1 MPIRINL
8 LAEAQ
13 AAEELRRRDPVKR
26 VIVGGLLFL
35 AGMGVWSSTV
45 QLKVMLSNRE
55 LAQAQFQLDSH
66 KKAYDEALTNNAKIA
81 ATQFQISA
89 LKKMSNCRM
98 LQGNLL
104 NALQKVSV
112 DNVQLMAIKVNQIY
126 DAVPGTKGPGGIEA
140 TKPSVTEKI
149 VVTLN
154 ARDSSPNPGD
164 QVGRFMQAL
173 ARQDYFNTMLDKTNG
188 VVLTDESSPQQ
199 DQNGRNYVLFTVDCH
214 FPDQKR

>member
-35 AGMGVWSSTV
+35 AVMAVWSSTV
-45 QLKVMLSNRE
+45 QLKVMLANRE
-55 LAQAQFQLDSH
+55 LGQAQFQLDSH
-66 KKAYDEALTNNAKIA
+66 KKDYDEALTNNAKIA
-81 ATQFQISA
+81 ATETQISA
-89 LKKMSNCRM
+89 LKKMSNSRM

-112 DNVQLMAIKVNQIY
+112 DNVQLTAIKVNQTY
-126 DAVPGTKGPGGIEA
+126 DSIAGTKGPGGVA
-140 TKPSVTEKI
+140 TKPSVTERI
-149 VVTLN
+149 VVTLE

-164 QVGRFMQAL
+164 QVGRFMQTL
-173 ARQDYFNTMLDKTNG
+173 AGQDYFKTMLDKTNG

-199 DQNGRNYVLFTVDCH
+199 DQNGRNYVFFSVDCH